1 MFLLEPWHNHD
12 SNFFIYVTVFLKNAS
27 KKSIYFTKISIFF
40 IIFVHYFIAK
50 FYYQANSF
58 FTVKQ

>member
-27 KKSIYFTKISIFF
+27 KKSIYFTKISIFLLF
-40 IIFVHYFIAK
+40 LYIILLL
-50 FYYQANSF
+50 N
-58 FTVKQ
+58 FTIKQIRFLL